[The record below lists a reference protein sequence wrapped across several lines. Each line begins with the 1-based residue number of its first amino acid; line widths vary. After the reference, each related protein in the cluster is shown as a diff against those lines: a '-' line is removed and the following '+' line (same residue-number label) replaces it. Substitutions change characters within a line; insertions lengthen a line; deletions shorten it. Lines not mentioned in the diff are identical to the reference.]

1 VTAPTLPIAVI
12 GNGGAAAEAVLALRA
27 SGYAGEIHLFADN
40 DHPPYNPMLGT
51 YLVSG
56 NIPLEQAFPFGD
68 RVAFYDANRVTAHLN
83 TSVAHLDAE
92 ARQLRTAGGDVFT
105 YDRCLVASGAR
116 PSVPPI
122 AGLRAALAAAGNGAP
137 RRVFTLQTL
146 ADALQLKAAVDE
158 LLAGAGAG
166 AGGNANTMRGAA
178 RVNGA
183 AHRAGAGAAHQNGA
197 ATGAAAQPPRATVV
211 GASFAGVKIA
221 AVLKDLGFSVSLIER
236 EASILPLAAHPEAAR
251 LMEAHLLRE
260 GYELRLGAALAGV
273 THDDATG
280 RLRLDFGALPGAADP
295 AGAGGTACDDSA
307 AQDEADLLVV
317 CTGNRPTLGFLAPG
331 QVDMGA
337 GILVDEQLRSNLPG
351 LWAAGDVAQ
360 GKNLLSGRR
369 EIIGLWSNARYQG
382 RAAGRAMCGAPSG
395 YPGGLPHNI
404 THVGRM
410 LFASVGC
417 VNDYDEVTVTRA
429 DPGWQVRL
437 FQDGRLVGI
446 NLIDCCSAAG
456 VIKQTLARVALGET
470 SVMETTWTSFS
481 G

>member
-1 VTAPTLPIAVI
+1 VTAPTLPVAII
-12 GNGGAAAEAVLALRA
+12 GNGGAAAEAVLAMRA
-27 SGYAGEIHLFADN
+27 SGYTGEIHLFADN

-56 NIPLEQAFPFGD
+56 KLLPEQAFPFGD
-68 RVAFYDANRVTAHLN
+68 HAAFYRANRVTAHLS
-83 TSVAHLDAE
+83 TSVTHLDAE
-92 ARQLRTAGGDVFT
+92 ARQLRTASGDVFT
-105 YDRCLVASGAR
+105 YERGLVASGAR

-122 AGLRAALAAAGNGAP
+122 AGLREALAANDGAP

-146 ADALQLKAAVDE
+146 DDALRLKAAVDE
-158 LLAGAGAG
+158 LLAGARASTDGGAG
-166 AGGNANTMRGAA
+166 VAADAANQSGAA
-178 RVNGA
+178 PGR
-183 AHRAGAGAAHQNGA
+183 
-197 ATGAAAQPPRATVV
+197 GAAAQPPRAAVV

-221 AVLKDLGFSVSLIER
+221 EVLRESGFQVSLIER

-251 LMEAHLLRE
+251 VMEAHLLKE

-273 THDDATG
+273 SENGATR

-295 AGAGGTACDDSA
+295 GGAGGTACDDSA
-307 AQDEADLLVV
+307 AQDEVDLLVV
-317 CTGNRPTLGFLAPG
+317 CTGNRPALGFLTPG
-331 QVDMGA
+331 QVNIGA
-337 GILVDEQLRSNLPG
+337 GILVDDQLRSNMPG

-369 EIIGLWSNARYQG
+369 EIIGLWSSARYQG

-417 VNDYDEVTVTRA
+417 VNDYDEVTVARTDA
-429 DPGWQVRL
+429 GWQVKL
-437 FQDGRLVGI
+437 YQDRRLVGI
-446 NLIDCCSAAG
+446 NLVDCCWAAG
-456 VIKQTLARVALGET
+456 VIKQTLARAALGET
-470 SVMETTWTSFS
+470 GAIGETSLLETTWTSFS